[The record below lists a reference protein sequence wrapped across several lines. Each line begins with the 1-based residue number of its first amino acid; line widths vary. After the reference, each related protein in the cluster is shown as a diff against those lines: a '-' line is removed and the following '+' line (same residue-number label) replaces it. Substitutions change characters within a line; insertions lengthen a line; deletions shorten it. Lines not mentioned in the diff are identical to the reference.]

1 MLKTL
6 TGEKVTLTSLA
17 MAIII
22 YIINY
27 DQLVK
32 AKLYSS
38 DYSPTLNRPDKIS
51 RFCRTCLLS
60 NWRLRPLDCDSCV
73 SSCSHCIRL
82 SSNSSSSLSKSAN
95 CKTKFI
101 YFTPKISHTRT
112 ITTMPTNNRKML
124 ETSNEKTKCGKS
136 LITEAFY
143 LSLLKSCCCKK
154 TKLSVI

>member
-6 TGEKVTLTSLA
+6 TGEKVTLTSQA

-60 NWRLRPLDCDSCV
+60 N
-73 SSCSHCIRL
+73 
-82 SSNSSSSLSKSAN
+82 
-95 CKTKFI
+95 
-101 YFTPKISHTRT
+101 
-112 ITTMPTNNRKML
+112 
-124 ETSNEKTKCGKS
+124 
-136 LITEAFY
+136 
-143 LSLLKSCCCKK
+143 
-154 TKLSVI
+154 